1 MEVERRRHVE
11 PINDSCSCKSTTAYT
26 QLHTR
31 VCVLVCVYHQ
41 WYTAD
46 LFPLLLTFIQLVTCW
61 NHCSVLRSDTI
72 WKMHRSV
79 SENVPHFHTGGTQWK
94 RQSSLY
100 QSYFKILMTGLFIM
114 HKVQRKGKKSFF
126 FFFLL
131 LPSGV
136 GVSWLCGAARNY
148 ANHIWVKV
156 NHLVLWNYNQLLL
169 IHEGKWATCG
179 KVESLLTLT
188 LFVCWRRRR
197 RAGLPRIPLL
207 VLISLKLDSLFPV

>member
-1 MEVERRRHVE
+1 MTTEREKKEEGMEVERRRHVE

-26 QLHTR
+26 RLHTR

-126 FFFLL
+126 FSSLWCRSEL
-131 LPSGV
+131 AVWSGTQ
-136 GVSWLCGAARNY
+136 LCKSYLSESESFGF
-148 ANHIWVKV
+148 VK
-156 NHLVLWNYNQLLL
+156 L
-169 IHEGKWATCG
+169 
-179 KVESLLTLT
+179 
-188 LFVCWRRRR
+188 
-197 RAGLPRIPLL
+197 
-207 VLISLKLDSLFPV
+207 